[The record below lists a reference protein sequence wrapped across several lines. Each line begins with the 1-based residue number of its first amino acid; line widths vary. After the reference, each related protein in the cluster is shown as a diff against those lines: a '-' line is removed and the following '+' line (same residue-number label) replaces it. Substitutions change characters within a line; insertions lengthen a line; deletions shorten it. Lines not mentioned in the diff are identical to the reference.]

1 MRDSLKSKVVVH
13 RNKLDRSALRRT
25 VTVLLSL
32 SVLMPLTLGEAA
44 DFQAGLEAYE
54 RGDYAVALREWRPLA
69 EQGHPWTQFMLG
81 LMYADGEGVP
91 KDDTEAVKWYRKA
104 AEQGEALAQTNLGV
118 MYDNGKGV
126 PEDDAEAVKWY
137 RKAAEQGEALAQAK
151 LGLKYDT
158 GEGVPE
164 DDVEAVKWYRKA
176 AEQGNALA
184 QSRMGSMY
192 ASGEGVPQDYVEAHA
207 WLNIYAAQG
216 NKRAEKIK
224 QLIAERMTREQR
236 ARAQELA
243 RRYWEAYVLPFRN

>member
-91 KDDTEAVKWYRKA
+91 KDDT
-104 AEQGEALAQTNLGV
+104 
-118 MYDNGKGV
+118 
-126 PEDDAEAVKWY
+126 EAVKWY